1 MNLHNTI
8 KREPLVV
15 VLLHYIHQRLLLF
28 CLHSM
33 KLFWK
38 NGVIYID
45 VNVLLGI
52 ERRATL
58 KKWLDSINPFIPI
71 RLIEMINTNALEAI
85 YPRLLQRVCDDSN
98 ESEDKLVLI
107 NESNV
112 DVLHFAL
119 ESKGIC

>member
-1 MNLHNTI
+1 MNLPN
-8 KREPLVV
+8 KPKSKENA
-15 VLLHYIHQRLLLF
+15 VLLHYTHEIIFL

-45 VNVLLGI
+45 VNFLLGI

-71 RLIEMINTNALEAI
+71 RLIEMINTNTLEAI